1 MALEAFWSVFGAAVT
16 RTAAQRREPNSIPP
30 VHINYW
36 QCAANVRMRA
46 GHNPTTRSVALRCV
60 PRVVLMHG
68 VGGGGARARK
78 PSTSPAQ
85 TVTSTSNAATGISQS
100 SSHVSQNVA
109 AFEQGPRKQTST
121 AAARNKGKPKATND
135 SETSDHL
142 ESLCTTLITRASAFA
157 QLGAPKASGG
167 GHFADAR
174 RNAGWSGAVARKSAH
189 PRSEVEN
196 HGGETGA
203 RARRSLLTRARPKL
217 KCFDLHLAAAR
228 SVVGAAS
235 LCVHSSFG
243 LPEWLV

>member
-1 MALEAFWSVFGAAVT
+1 MRARASRA
-16 RTAAQRREPNSIPP
+16 PP
-30 VHINYW
+30 LHK
-36 QCAANVRMRA
+36 QSRARRMRPQA
-46 GHNPTTRSVALRCV
+46 SVNHHHTFRKML
-60 PRVVLMHG
+60 PR
-68 VGGGGARARK
+68 
-78 PSTSPAQ
+78 
-85 TVTSTSNAATGISQS
+85 S
-100 SSHVSQNVA
+100 SS
-109 AFEQGPRKQTST
+109 GPRKQTST

-157 QLGAPKASGG
+157 PLGAPKASGG
-167 GHFADAR
+167 GHFADSR
-174 RNAGWSGAVARKSAH
+174 RNAGWSGAAAHKSAH
-189 PRSEVEN
+189 PRSELEN

-203 RARRSLLTRARPKL
+203 RARRSVFTRARPSR